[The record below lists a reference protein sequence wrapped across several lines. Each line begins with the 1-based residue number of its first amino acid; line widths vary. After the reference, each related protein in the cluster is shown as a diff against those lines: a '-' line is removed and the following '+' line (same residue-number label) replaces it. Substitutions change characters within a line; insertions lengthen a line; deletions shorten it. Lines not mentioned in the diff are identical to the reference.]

1 MDRQTT
7 TSSHKNYGWLKLTRI
22 HRVRQCACVVVV
34 TLVCCFMSIILFTNH
49 AYITTPSMYP
59 TIPPG
64 SMVFLH
70 AEPSYHVGEVIE
82 FRANGLLWIHRL
94 VGIRTDGSFITKGD
108 NPQSTPDVFVPE
120 VRASDVVGAVST
132 SVPYAGFPEL
142 IVHSP
147 RYALQ
152 WLQAEL
158 GLRGRIALLGV
169 AVGLAALLV
178 SRRRYSPRSATESED
193 IALED
198 KVDEPVIVVDESI
211 TA

>member
-1 MDRQTT
+1 MDHETATHPKKVALKAIPSGRGRQLA
-7 TSSHKNYGWLKLTRI
+7 Y
-22 HRVRQCACVVVV
+22 VAVVA
-34 TLVCCFMSIILFTNH
+34 LVGFFLSIILVTNH

-64 SMVFLH
+64 SMAFIQ

-94 VGIRTDGSFITKGD
+94 VGIRADGSYITKGD
-108 NPQSTPDVFVPE
+108 NPRSIPDVFVPE
-120 VRASDVVGAVST
+120 VRVTDVVGRVST
-132 SVPYAGFPEL
+132 SIPYLGFPEL
-142 IVHSP
+142 FVHSP

-158 GLRGRIALLGV
+158 GLRGRIALLIV

-178 SRRRYSPRSATESED
+178 SRSRKLPDSPTAPEDMASKDDFVAPGSAVEES
-193 IALED
+193 L
-198 KVDEPVIVVDESI
+198 